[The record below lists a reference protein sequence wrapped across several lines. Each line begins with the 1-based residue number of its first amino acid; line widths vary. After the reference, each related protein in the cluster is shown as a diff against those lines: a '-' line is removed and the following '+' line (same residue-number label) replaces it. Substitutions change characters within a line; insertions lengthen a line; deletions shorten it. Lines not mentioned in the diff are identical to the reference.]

1 MRSNIDGGAFA
12 ATFFRRP
19 LVNSDTTAVAKRILS
34 ALSCIEYLGAPPEL
48 SVRLLSK
55 MKDEKS
61 SIDDIAE
68 LVLCSPP
75 IAASL
80 LKLCNSVYFSRGT
93 AINSVSRAIV
103 HLGLSAVVRF
113 VYAMDIMGSFR
124 GGHSVN
130 GFNEALFWKSS
141 LAGALLAQEI
151 GGKEALVDE
160 ESVFLGGLLRDIGIC
175 VMRQYFPD
183 LFEETWSVAERKQ
196 CSCDDACLE
205 VCGLDH
211 RSIAFLLA
219 AHWKL
224 PETVMAI
231 FQPPSRSHERYR
243 QMMLARNIVI
253 YADYILKTKKVFV
266 WDKNAKGDVSS
277 AMSFYK
283 EADVL
288 DHLVTAIVSDVNE
301 LHNALQ

>member
-12 ATFFRRP
+12 TACIRRP
-19 LVNSDTTAVAKRILS
+19 IVIPDKIAVAKRILS
-34 ALSCIEYLGAPPEL
+34 TLSCIDYLGAPPEL

-68 LVLCSPP
+68 LVLLSPP

-80 LKLCNSVYFSRGT
+80 LKLCNSVYFSRGKV
-93 AINSVSRAIV
+93 INSVSRAIV

-113 VYAMDIMGSFR
+113 VYAMDIMSSFR
-124 GGHSVN
+124 GGRSVV
-130 GFNEALFWKSS
+130 GFHETTFWKSS

-151 GGKEALVDE
+151 GGKEEAESE

-183 LFEETWSVAERKQ
+183 LFEETWSVAEKKQ
-196 CSCDDACLE
+196 CSYDDACTE
-205 VCGLDH
+205 VCGLVH

-224 PETVMAI
+224 PETVMAV
-231 FQPPSRSHERYR
+231 FQPPARGHERFQ
-243 QMMLARNIVI
+243 QMMLTRNIVL
-253 YADYILKTKKVFV
+253 YSDYVLKVKKVFM
-266 WDKNAKGDVSS
+266 WDKNATGDFSS
-277 AMSFYK
+277 AMSLYR

-288 DHLVTAIVSDVNE
+288 DQLVTHIVSDVNE
-301 LHNALQ
+301 LHSALK

>member
-1 MRSNIDGGAFA
+1 MVIHDS
-12 ATFFRRP
+12 
-19 LVNSDTTAVAKRILS
+19 SAVAKRILS

-93 AINSVSRAIV
+93 AISSVSRAIV
-103 HLGLSAVVRF
+103 HLGLSTVVRF

-124 GGHSVN
+124 GGKNVH
-130 GFNEALFWKSS
+130 GFHEALFWKSS

-151 GGKEALVDE
+151 GGKEASIDE

-183 LFEETWSVAERKQ
+183 LFEEMWAVAQGKQ
-196 CSCDDACLE
+196 CSCDDACME

-224 PETVMAI
+224 PETVLAV
-231 FQPPSRSHERYR
+231 FQPPARGHERYP
-243 QMMLARNIVI
+243 QMMLVRNIVV
-253 YADYILKTKKVFV
+253 YSDYVLKVKKVFA
-266 WDKNAKGDVSS
+266 WDKNAKGDDAS

-283 EADVL
+283 EAEVL
-288 DHLVTAIVSDVNE
+288 DQMVTAIVSDVNE
-301 LHNALQ
+301 LHNALR